1 MDNDIRTIFRGA
13 SMATRLLM
21 DEVHG
26 SKNTLSEFM
35 DLSDKL
41 QVYRPK
47 MHFWN
52 LWTYTFKVYGP
63 SDTNSKLMDLKNAR
77 VYGTKRHTII
87 SLWTSA
93 AFYSLKICMET
104 ACHILSW
111 LARKRKMNP

>member
-1 MDNDIRTIFRGA
+1 MLDLGQLRVVLDERLKDIHGQRYQDDLQGRVYGHTTA
-13 SMATRLLM
+13 
-21 DEVHG
+21 HG

-63 SDTNSKLMDLKNAR
+63 SDTNYKLMDLKNAR
-77 VYGTKRHTII
+77 VCGTK
-87 SLWTSA
+87 
-93 AFYSLKICMET
+93 
-104 ACHILSW
+104 
-111 LARKRKMNP
+111 